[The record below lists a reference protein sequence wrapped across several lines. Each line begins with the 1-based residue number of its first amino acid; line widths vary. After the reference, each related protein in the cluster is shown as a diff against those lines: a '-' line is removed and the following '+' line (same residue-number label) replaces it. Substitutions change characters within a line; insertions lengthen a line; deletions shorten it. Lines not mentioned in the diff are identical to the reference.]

1 MQHQRAVVLVPVLQ
15 LPILVLGIGSLG
27 LLRALGPTVQAHEL
41 LHVLR
46 GAVQADV
53 HEIDLVLRS
62 GDAGQ
67 RPELGVAEL
76 APGRG
81 RGEQRQSLQ
90 RPGDAHLLPR
100 GVGVDAAGPA
110 QPVGTGQRP
119 LVSPHAPAVE
129 LGDEG
134 EEAPGRRVDVGGEG
148 GHRSGEFVVAQ
159 VGEVVRSAW
168 V

>member
-1 MQHQRAVVLVPVLQ
+1 M
-15 LPILVLGIGSLG
+15 
-27 LLRALGPTVQAHEL
+27 
-41 LHVLR
+41 LR

-53 HEIDLVLRS
+53 DEVGLVLRR
-62 GDAGQ
+62 GDPGQ

-81 RGEQRQSLQ
+81 GGEQRQSLQ
-90 RPGDAHLLPR
+90 RPGNPYLLAC

-119 LVSPHAPAVE
+119 LVGPHAPTVE

-134 EEAPGRRVDVGGEG
+134 EEAPSGSVDVGGEG
-148 GHRSGEFVVAQ
+148 GHRGGELVVAQ
-159 VGEVVRSAW
+159 VGEVVWGVR